1 MVRPTST
8 RSRGTFRSR
17 PHTRLAS
24 ASSAAAILSTPRAAL
39 ARASAVRK
47 TSTSDAMVV
56 GLRRSSCPPPF
67 TISPGNPPRGGGK
80 LLLQALQALAQPSLA
95 AFPVLRVT
103 RAGGPDLVQQ
113 GVHRHTWPWVQC
125 TTGTRHHGNSR
136 SRAVCTPQMP
146 VCHSSPL
153 TTPRAVED
161 TPYFEQVFDQT
172 ALLRREERR
181 H

>member
-24 ASSAAAILSTPRAAL
+24 ASSAAAILSAPRAAL

-56 GLRRSSCPPPF
+56 GLSRSSCPPP
-67 TISPGNPPRGGGK
+67 IYDLARQSARGGGK
-80 LLLQALQALAQPSLA
+80 LLMQALQALAQPGLA
-95 AFPVLRVT
+95 AFPVLRIS

-113 GVHRHTWPWVQC
+113 SLDRHTWPRVQ
-125 TTGTRHHGNSR
+125 RFR
-136 SRAVCTPQMP
+136 SLQARRSQI
-146 VCHSSPL
+146 
-153 TTPRAVED
+153 
-161 TPYFEQVFDQT
+161 DQELNEC
-172 ALLRREERR
+172 ALPGQRKSAAN
-181 H
+181 